1 MLSNRKVY
9 FKKWFDAGGMFRENK
24 EEGLKLR
31 LAWDPKFLLKAIFD
45 DEVEKSWNNDMLS
58 KALAQDVALKKF
70 EEVLYYLNKIRHSPF
85 VLYFTKNK

>member
-1 MLSNRKVY
+1 
-9 FKKWFDAGGMFRENK
+9 
-24 EEGLKLR
+24 
-31 LAWDPKFLLKAIFD
+31 
-45 DEVEKSWNNDMLS
+45 MLS